1 MTRSNHCGRIVRRII
16 PATVAVLFGLVPA
29 LAQAQARAASTRPV
43 PDLSTAIA
51 QVAKRTIPAV
61 VHIEVTQRQE
71 VVEQPS
77 LFDSDPFFQFF
88 SGGPRA
94 PRKFKREL
102 RGLGTGM
109 VIDEQGHVLTN
120 NHVVAGATLIEVV
133 MADGNRHK
141 ATLVGRDPKTDLAV
155 VKIPA
160 SPSLPHVA
168 FGDSD
173 KAEVGDWV
181 IAIGHP
187 RGLDQTVTQ
196 GIISAKHRHGITDP
210 TGYQDFIQTDAAINP
225 GNSGG
230 PLLNLFGEVV
240 GVNAAIATESGGSEG
255 IGFAIPSNMAQH
267 VARALIANGNVD
279 RGWLGVTT
287 DELTPE
293 LIKSLGLPSPKG
305 ALIVGVSL
313 GGPAARAG
321 LKRRD
326 VVLSVGGRPIE
337 DGGDL
342 RNAIAGVPAGS
353 DLALTVWRAGAKQE
367 IVVRVGSLQ
376 DATNRLAAAA
386 RERLGVTVRA
396 VTQAEAR
403 RYGIDSG
410 DGVAIQVI
418 DPNGVLAQAGLEAL
432 DLLLEADGRSVG
444 GVEGFAT
451 WAAGL
456 RSGQQ
461 LTLLALDHRT
471 GQTGYVRVSVP

>member
-1 MTRSNHCGRIVRRII
+1 MRRRDYSARIVRQVILT
-16 PATVAVLFGLVPA
+16 ATAGVVCFAPVRL
-29 LAQAQARAASTRPV
+29 LAQSRAASARPA

-51 QVAKRTIPAV
+51 QVAKRSIPAV
-61 VHIEVTQRQE
+61 VHIDVTQRQD

-88 SGGPRA
+88 PGGSRA
-94 PRKFKREL
+94 PRKFQREL

-109 VIDEQGHVLTN
+109 VIDERGHVLTN

-133 MADGNRHK
+133 MADGNRHR

-160 SPSLPHVA
+160 SPSLPHLTL
-168 FGDSD
+168 GDSD

-230 PLLNLFGEVV
+230 PLLNLYGEVI
-240 GVNAAIATESGGSEG
+240 GVNAAIATQSGGSEG
-255 IGFAIPSNMAQH
+255 IGFAIPSNMALH
-267 VARALIANGNVD
+267 VARALIASGKVE
-279 RGWLGVTT
+279 RGWLGVSV
-287 DELTPE
+287 DDLTPE
-293 LIKSLGLPSPKG
+293 RVKSLGLPAPKG
-305 ALIVGVSL
+305 ALIAEVAP
-313 GGPAARAG
+313 GGPAERSG

-326 VVLSVGGRPIE
+326 VVLSVGGRAIE
-337 DGGDL
+337 DGSDL

-353 DLALTVWRAGAKQE
+353 DLTLTVWRSGAKQE
-367 IVVRVGSLQ
+367 VVVRTGSMQ
-376 DATNRLAAAA
+376 EATSRLAATV
-386 RERLGVTVRA
+386 RERLGVSVRA
-396 VTQAEAR
+396 VTQVEAR
-403 RYGIDSG
+403 RYGLSSRE
-410 DGVAIQVI
+410 GVAIQTL
-418 DPNGVLAQAGLEAL
+418 DPKGALAQAGLEAL
-432 DLLLEADGRSVG
+432 DLLLEADGQSIG
-444 GVEGFAT
+444 GVDGFAS
-451 WAAGL
+451 WAATL

-461 LTLLALDHRT
+461 ITLLAVDHRT
-471 GQTGYVRVSVP
+471 GQTGDVRVIVP

>member
-1 MTRSNHCGRIVRRII
+1 MRHSSNSARIVRRMTFTATAVVVCLAPVWVLGQSRATSAR
-16 PATVAVLFGLVPA
+16 PA
-29 LAQAQARAASTRPV
+29 

-51 QVAKRTIPAV
+51 QVAKKTIPAV

-71 VVEQPS
+71 IVEQPS
-77 LFDSDPFFQFF
+77 IFDSDPFFQFF
-88 SGGPRA
+88 LGGPQA

-109 VIDEQGHVLTN
+109 VIDERGNVLTN

-133 MADGNRHK
+133 MADGNRHR

-160 SPSLPHVA
+160 APSLPHVTL
-168 FGDSD
+168 GDSD

-230 PLLNLFGEVV
+230 PLLNLYGEVI

-255 IGFAIPSNMAQH
+255 IGFAIPSNMALH
-267 VARALIANGNVD
+267 VARALIASGKVE

-287 DELTPE
+287 DDLTPD

-305 ALIVGVSL
+305 ALIAGVSL
-313 GGPAARAG
+313 GGPAERAG

-367 IVVRVGSLQ
+367 IVVRTGSMQ
-376 DATNRLAAAA
+376 EATSRLAGTV
-386 RERLGVTVRA
+386 RERLGVSVRA

-403 RYGIDSG
+403 RYGISAG
-410 DGVAIQVI
+410 EGVAILTI
-418 DPNGVLAQAGLEAL
+418 DPKGALAQAGLEAL
-432 DLLLEADGRSVG
+432 DLLLEANGQSLG
-444 GVEGFAT
+444 GVEGFAN
-451 WAAGL
+451 WAAAL

-461 LTLLALDHRT
+461 ATLLALDHRT

>member
-1 MTRSNHCGRIVRRII
+1 MTRSNDCERIVRRII

-29 LAQAQARAASTRPV
+29 LAQAQARPASARPV

-88 SGGPRA
+88 SGGPQA

-133 MADGNRHK
+133 MADGNRHQG
-141 ATLVGRDPKTDLAV
+141 TLVGRDPKTDLAV
-155 VKIPA
+155 IKIPA
-160 SPSLPHVA
+160 SAGIPRVT

-255 IGFAIPSNMAQH
+255 IGFAIPSNMALH
-267 VARALIANGNVD
+267 VARALIANGKVD
-279 RGWLGVTT
+279 RGWLGVTV
-287 DELTPE
+287 DSLTPE
-293 LIKSLGLPSPKG
+293 LVKSLGLPSPKG
-305 ALIVGVSL
+305 ALIADVAK
-313 GGPAARAG
+313 GGPAESAG

-326 VVLSVGGRPIE
+326 VVLSIGGRDIA

-342 RNAIAGVPAGS
+342 RSAIAGVPAGS
-353 DLALTVWRAGAKQE
+353 DLKLTVWRGAAKQE

-376 DATNRLAAAA
+376 EATKGLAVAA
-386 RERLGVTVRA
+386 RERLGATVRA
-396 VTQAEAR
+396 ITQAEAR
-403 RYGIDSG
+403 RYGIDANE
-410 DGVAIQVI
+410 GVAIQVL
-418 DPNGVLAQAGLEAL
+418 DPRGALAQAGLEAL
-432 DLLLEADGRSVG
+432 DLLLEFDSQSVG

-451 WAAGL
+451 WASAL

-461 LTLLALDHRT
+461 VTLLALDHRT
-471 GQTGYVRVSVP
+471 GQTGYVRVTVP

>member
-1 MTRSNHCGRIVRRII
+1 MRHSSNSARIVRRMTFTATAVVVCLAPVWVLGQSRVT
-16 PATVAVLFGLVPA
+16 PARPA
-29 LAQAQARAASTRPV
+29 

-51 QVAKRTIPAV
+51 QVAKKTIPAV

-71 VVEQPS
+71 IVEQPS
-77 LFDSDPFFQFF
+77 IFDSDPFFQFF
-88 SGGPRA
+88 LGGPQA

-109 VIDEQGHVLTN
+109 VIDERGNVLTN

-133 MADGNRHK
+133 MADGNRHR

-160 SPSLPHVA
+160 APSLPHVTL
-168 FGDSD
+168 GDSD

-230 PLLNLFGEVV
+230 PLLNLYGEVI

-255 IGFAIPSNMAQH
+255 IGFAIPSNMALH
-267 VARALIANGNVD
+267 VARALIASGKVE

-287 DELTPE
+287 DDLTPD

-305 ALIVGVSL
+305 ALIAGVSL
-313 GGPAARAG
+313 GGPAERAG

-367 IVVRVGSLQ
+367 IVVRTGSMQ
-376 DATNRLAAAA
+376 EATSRLAGTV
-386 RERLGVTVRA
+386 RERLGVSVRA

-403 RYGIDSG
+403 RYGISAG
-410 DGVAIQVI
+410 EGVAILTI
-418 DPNGVLAQAGLEAL
+418 DPKGALAQAGLEAL
-432 DLLLEADGRSVG
+432 DLLLEADGQSLG
-444 GVEGFAT
+444 GVEGFAN
-451 WAAGL
+451 WAAAL

-461 LTLLALDHRT
+461 ATLLALDHRT